1 MANTFNPVR
10 PGLERRTLV
19 AFAVFTALAAL
30 AYTGVMST
38 ANAQTGLTEVKLSLN
53 APFDGSNAAF
63 FLAQEKGYFAAEGI
77 AVNIDPSG
85 GSGEAVTRI
94 GGGAYDFGFAD
105 INVLLEFN
113 AKNPGSAGKAVYML
127 YYRSPLSIASF
138 AKAGINKPA
147 DLVGKKIGG
156 SLTDGAY
163 KLFPVY
169 ASLAGIKIDSIK
181 WEYGDLR
188 LREAM
193 LLKGDVDAIL
203 GFDSTMYFNLT
214 KQGIKPAD
222 IKFQYYSDIGMDQ
235 YGNGIVASKKM
246 LETKPNLVKGF
257 VAASAKGWRDAIA
270 NPAAAIAALK
280 KQAPLAD
287 EKLELEKLLWL
298 IKNQITTPESTADGM
313 GGVRAA
319 RLDKSVAVLSK
330 AFDLPGKPTSA
341 DVFTN
346 AFLPSMASRKLP

>member
-1 MANTFNPVR
+1 MAQKINF
-10 PGLERRTLV
+10 GLERRALV
-19 AFAVFTALAAL
+19 VCSVIAASSLIGLCGTAAAQ
-30 AYTGVMST
+30 S
-38 ANAQTGLTEVKLSLN
+38 GLTEVKLSLN

-63 FLAQEKGYFAAEGI
+63 FLAQEKGYYAAEGI
-77 AVNIDPSG
+77 SVNMDPSG

-105 INVLLEFN
+105 VNVLLEFN
-113 AKNPGSAGKAVYML
+113 AKNPASAGQAVYML

-147 DLVGKKIGG
+147 DLVGKKLGG
-156 SLTDGAY
+156 ALTDGAY

-169 ASLAGIKIDSIK
+169 ASLTGIKPDSVK

-203 GFDSTMYFNLT
+203 GFDSTMYFGLT
-214 KQGIKPAD
+214 RQGINPAN
-222 IKFQYYSDIGMDQ
+222 IKFQYYADMGMDL
-235 YGNGIVASKKM
+235 YGNGIVASKKI
-246 LETKPNLVKGF
+246 LETKPAIVKGF
-257 VAASAKGWRDAIA
+257 VSASAKGWRDAVA

-280 KQAPLAD
+280 KQAPLVD
-287 EKLELEKLLWL
+287 EKLELEKLQWL
-298 IKNQITTPESTADGM
+298 IKNQITTAESVADGM

-319 RLDKSVAVLSK
+319 RLEKSVAVLSK
-330 AFDLPGKPTSA
+330 AFELPGKPTSA
-341 DVFTN
+341 DVYTN
-346 AFLPSMASRKLP
+346 AFLPPVASRKLP

>member
-1 MANTFNPVR
+1 MAKLFHSR
-10 PGLERRTLV
+10 LKRRALV
-19 AFAVFTALAAL
+19 AAGAAFTALTCMGFSGAA
-30 AYTGVMST
+30 A
-38 ANAQTGLTEVKLSLN
+38 AQPALTEVKLSLN

-63 FLAQEKGYFAAEGI
+63 FLAQEKGYYAAEGI
-77 AVNIDPSG
+77 AVNMDPSG

-105 INVLLEFN
+105 VNVLLEFN

-138 AKAGINKPA
+138 TKAGINKPA
-147 DLVGKKIGG
+147 DLAGKKIGG

-169 ASLAGIKIDSIK
+169 ASLAGIKTDAVK

-193 LLKGDVDAIL
+193 LLKGDVQAIL
-203 GFDSTMYFNLT
+203 GFDSTMYFGLT

-222 IKFQYYSDIGMDQ
+222 IKFLYYSDMGMDL

-246 LETKPNLVKGF
+246 LETKPNIVKGF
-257 VAASAKGWRDAIA
+257 VLASAKGWRDAVA

-280 KQAPLAD
+280 KQSPLTD
-287 EKLELEKLLWL
+287 EKLELEKLQWL
-298 IKNQITTPESTADGM
+298 IKNQITTPESATDGM
-313 GGVRAA
+313 GGVRAV
-319 RLDKSVAVLSK
+319 RLDKSVAMLSK
-330 AFDLPGKPTSA
+330 AFELPGKPTAA
-341 DVFTN
+341 DVYSN
-346 AFLPSMASRKLP
+346 AFLPAAAIRKLP

>member
-1 MANTFNPVR
+1 MANTFHPVR
-10 PGLERRTLV
+10 TGLERRALV
-19 AFAVFTALAAL
+19 ASTFIALACA
-30 AYTGVMST
+30 AFMGS
-38 ANAQTGLTEVKLSLN
+38 ASAQPMTEVKVSLN

-77 AVNIDPSG
+77 AVNMDPSG
-85 GSGEAVTRI
+85 GSGEVATRI
-94 GGGAYDFGFAD
+94 GGGAYDFGFGD
-105 INVLLEFN
+105 VNVLLEFN
-113 AKNPGSAGKAVYML
+113 AKNPASAGKAVYMV

-147 DLVGKKIGG
+147 DLAGKKMGG
-156 SLTDGAY
+156 SLSDGAY

-169 ASLAGIKIDSIK
+169 AGITGIKPDSVK

-193 LLKGDVDAIL
+193 LLKGDVEAIL
-203 GFDSTMYFNLT
+203 GFDSTMYFSLV

-222 IKFQYYSDIGMDQ
+222 IKFLYYSDAGMDL
-235 YGNGIVASKKM
+235 YGNGIIASKKM
-246 LETKPNLVKGF
+246 LETKPALVKGF
-257 VAASAKGWRDAIA
+257 VAAAAKGWRDAVA

-287 EKLELEKLLWL
+287 EKLEMEKLQWL
-298 IKNQITTPESTADGM
+298 IKNQITTPESKADGM

-346 AFLPSMASRKLP
+346 AYLPPLASRKLP

>member
-1 MANTFNPVR
+1 MANTIHPVQT
-10 PGLERRTLV
+10 GLERRALV
-19 AFAVFTALAAL
+19 ALAACAAL
-30 AYTGVMST
+30 AGFAGKTM
-38 ANAQTGLTEVKLSLN
+38 AQPLTEVKVSLN

-77 AVNIDPSG
+77 AVNMDPSG
-85 GSGEAVTRI
+85 GSGEVATRI
-94 GGGAYDFGFAD
+94 GGGAYDFGFGD

-113 AKNPGSAGKAVYML
+113 AKNPASAGKAVYML

-138 AKAGINKPA
+138 AKANINKPA
-147 DLVGKKIGG
+147 DLAGKKMGG

-169 ASLAGIKIDSIK
+169 AGLTGVKPDSVK

-193 LLKGDVDAIL
+193 LLKGDVEAIL
-203 GFDSTMYFNLT
+203 GFDSTMYFSLV

-222 IKFQYYSDIGMDQ
+222 IKFLYYSDAGMDI
-235 YGNGIVASKKM
+235 YGNSIIASKKM
-246 LETKPNLVKGF
+246 IDTKPALVKGF
-257 VAASAKGWRDAIA
+257 VAAAAKGWRDAVA

-287 EKLELEKLLWL
+287 EKLEMEKLQWL

-346 AFLPSMASRKLP
+346 AFLPPLASRKLP

>member
-1 MANTFNPVR
+1 MANTFHPVHKVR
-10 PGLERRTLV
+10 TGLERRALV
-19 AFAVFTALAAL
+19 ASSVIALACAAL
-30 AYTGVMST
+30 VGGAH
-38 ANAQTGLTEVKLSLN
+38 AQPLTEVKVSLN

-63 FLAQEKGYFAAEGI
+63 FLAQEKGYFASEGI
-77 AVNIDPSG
+77 AVNMDPSG
-85 GSGEAVTRI
+85 GSGEVATRI
-94 GGGAYDFGFAD
+94 GGGAYDFGFGD

-113 AKNPGSAGKAVYML
+113 AKNPASAGKAVYML

-147 DLVGKKIGG
+147 DLAGKKMGG
-156 SLTDGAY
+156 SLSDGAY

-169 ASLAGIKIDSIK
+169 AGITGVKPDSVK

-193 LLKGDVDAIL
+193 LLKGDVEAIL
-203 GFDSTMYFNLT
+203 GFDSTMYFSLV

-222 IKFQYYSDIGMDQ
+222 IKFLYYSDAGMDL
-235 YGNGIVASKKM
+235 YGNGIIASKKM
-246 LETKPNLVKGF
+246 LETKPALVKGF
-257 VAASAKGWRDAIA
+257 VAAAAKGWRDAVA
-270 NPAAAIAALK
+270 NPAAAIAAMK

-287 EKLELEKLLWL
+287 EKLELEKLQWL

-319 RLDKSVAVLSK
+319 RLDKSVAVLSR
-330 AFDLPGKPTSA
+330 AFDLPGKPVAA
-341 DVFTN
+341 DVYTN
-346 AFLPSMASRKLP
+346 AYLPPLASRKLP